1 MALGS
6 RRHFLPVF
14 GDREQEEYGDD
25 RKYTQCSPGIFAIR
39 ITPTIQ
45 RNNFI
50 FTNASLKQC
59 DRIRISG
66 TKTFQVHLAHRAY
79 LSVRSGL
86 QPLS

>member
-1 MALGS
+1 MVTIDNE
-6 RRHFLPVF
+6 H
-14 GDREQEEYGDD
+14 
-25 RKYTQCSPGIFAIR
+25 TQCSPGIFAIR